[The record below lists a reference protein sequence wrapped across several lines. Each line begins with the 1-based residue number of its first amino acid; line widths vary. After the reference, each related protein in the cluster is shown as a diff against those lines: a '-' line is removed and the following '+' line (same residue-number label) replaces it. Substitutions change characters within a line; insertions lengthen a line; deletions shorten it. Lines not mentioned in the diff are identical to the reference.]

1 MSNDKEFQKWIEESL
16 EKVRK
21 KKARLEKTEI
31 REAAVQY
38 ASGRKS
44 DGYTIEDYYALPDE
58 RRVELIDGVFYDMG
72 APASLHQLFAGE
84 FYRVIKH
91 YIKKHK
97 GKCIPLISPV
107 DVQLNCD
114 NRTMVQP
121 DVMIV
126 CDRSKVIRRC
136 VYGAPDFVIEI
147 LSPSTKKKD
156 MGKKLQKYMD
166 AGVHE
171 YWIVDPEQ
179 KRVLVYDFST
189 ENYPAI
195 YGFEDE
201 IPIGLY
207 GGDLRIDMK
216 EVYGEAEFLYEDDLY
231 EDDLCEE
238 NK

>member
-1 MSNDKEFQKWIEESL
+1 
-16 EKVRK
+16 
-21 KKARLEKTEI
+21 
-31 REAAVQY
+31 
-38 ASGRKS
+38 
-44 DGYTIEDYYALPDE
+44 
-58 RRVELIDGVFYDMG
+58 
-72 APASLHQLFAGE
+72 
-84 FYRVIKH
+84 
-91 YIKKHK
+91 
-97 GKCIPLISPV
+97 
-107 DVQLNCD
+107 
-114 NRTMVQP
+114 
-121 DVMIV
+121 
-126 CDRSKVIRRC
+126 
-136 VYGAPDFVIEI
+136 
-147 LSPSTKKKD
+147 